1 MSSLI
6 DSVNPWLVAV
16 GLNTILLGL
25 AWIAP
30 KKLLTSAG
38 LFHAW
43 FLAILIWVTLG
54 WQGYAVIMFYFLVG
68 SGVTRI
74 GMAQKEAEGIAEKRS
89 GARGPENV
97 WGSAL
102 TGALCALGVGIIN
115 SGFIVPSSQFLVLNL
130 QSLLLLGYVASFST
144 KLADTTASEVGKAY
158 GKSTFLI
165 TTFQPV
171 PRGTEGAV
179 SLEGTLAGIVASVAI
194 AFVGWGVGL
203 IDLLGVAWC
212 VLAAFIAT
220 NLESVIGA
228 TLQSKYTWL
237 TNEVVNIFNT
247 LIGAIA
253 AVLLA
258 WTWIS
263 IIK

>member
-1 MSSLI
+1 MFSLI
-6 DSVNPWLVAV
+6 DHANPWLVGL
-16 GLNTILLGL
+16 GLNTILLSL
-25 AWIAP
+25 AGIAP
-30 KKLLTSAG
+30 KKLLTPAG

-43 FLAILIWVTLG
+43 LLAILIWGTLG
-54 WQGYAVIMFYFLVG
+54 WQGYAVVMFYFLVG

-102 TGALCALGVGIIN
+102 TGALCALGVGLLN
-115 SGFIVPSSQFLVLNL
+115 SGFIGSSFQSPVPSL

-171 PRGTEGAV
+171 PRGTEGAI
-179 SLEGTLAGIVASVAI
+179 SLEGTLAGVVASIAI
-194 AFVGWGVGL
+194 ALLGWGVGL
-203 IDLLGVAWC
+203 IDLLGVVWC

-220 NLESVIGA
+220 NIESVIGA

-253 AVLLA
+253 AVIFSWALGVL
-258 WTWIS
+258 S
-263 IIK
+263 